1 MARTVTIVMYHFVR
15 DLRRSRYP
23 AIKGL
28 ETADFRGQLE
38 YLRRHHHVVRMEDV
52 LAAADDPEAALPDRA
67 VLLTFDDGYAD
78 HYRTVFPLL
87 DRHGLQGSFFPPA
100 RAILERRV
108 LDVNKI
114 HFLLAAAD
122 DDLHRVVAAMEARV
136 DAARAAHDL
145 RSSADYRAAFAHAN
159 RWDPAEVIYVKRMLQ
174 RGLPPEV
181 RAEIVDQLFRE
192 FVAADEAMFADEL
205 YVDVDQLRTMRRHG
219 MHVGSHGYDHV
230 WLDTLTTD
238 AQAHQVRAS
247 MDFLRQIG
255 GDLADWTLCYPYGGF
270 DEGLLAV
277 LEEHRCRLGLAT
289 ELAVADLDRHRR
301 LALPRID
308 ANDVP
313 KDPASD
319 PDAWAFRAT

>member
-38 YLRRHHHVVRMEDV
+38 YFRRHHNVIRMEDV
-52 LAAADDPEAALPDRA
+52 LAAADDPDVELPERA

-78 HYRTVFPLL
+78 HYRAVFPLL
-87 DRHGLQGSFFPPA
+87 DRHGFQGSFYPPA

-114 HFLLAAAD
+114 HFLLAVSD
-122 DDLHRVVAAMEARV
+122 DDVGRVVAAMEAHV
-136 DAARAAHDL
+136 DAARGAHDL
-145 RSSADYRAAFAHAN
+145 PALADYRTAYAHAN
-159 RWDPAEVIYVKRMLQ
+159 RWDPAEVIYVKRLLQ
-174 RGLPPEV
+174 RGLPTEL
-181 RAEIVDQLFRE
+181 RATIVAALFHE

-205 YVDVDQLRTMRRHG
+205 YVDMGQLRTMRHHG
-219 MHVGSHGYDHV
+219 MHVGSHSYDHV
-230 WLDTLTTD
+230 WLDTLTAGEQT
-238 AQAHQVRAS
+238 HQVHRS

-255 GDLADWTLCYPYGGF
+255 CDMDDWTLCYPYGGF

-277 LEEHRCRLGLAT
+277 LAEHHCRLGLST
-289 ELAVADLDRHRR
+289 ELAVADLDDHRR

-313 KDPASD
+313 TDPNADPA
-319 PDAWAFRAT
+319 AWTFRAS